1 MAQGWGSRR
10 LWAFVGLA
18 ILLAYAA
25 WIGTPYLRSV
35 VVRDAAVTTW
45 INTTSAPID
54 GFLAGKPL
62 HVGDSVGTDGLIA
75 TIEDPL
81 QDATPVVRAEADL
94 NRAKQH
100 VRGLQELTTSLEAE
114 AAARAAMELADAKV
128 EAENAEKILASVKSV
143 YEAAKLQPVK
153 APPDAYVWSLI
164 AGPGDF
170 VRAGAPVA
178 TWVDCGFMLVDV
190 PVSDVELALLDTD
203 APARVIIEGDH
214 KVRLGK
220 VYLTRGAARRSA
232 PTISRRLPR
241 GDIRASDRCWSSLS
255 RQPPMSRPVRSA
267 RRPMSIFR
275 PSAYSTSCARG
286 CASERR
292 RWQASHT
299 SLRSNWRK
307 SAQSG
312 LRSLPILGC
321 SRWPFP

>member
-114 AAARAAMELADAKV
+114 AAARAAMELANAKV

-214 KVRLGK
+214 QVRLGK
-220 VYLTRGAARRSA
+220 VYLTRGAAATVGADDLAALAKGRH
-232 PTISRRLPR
+232 PGVGQVLVK
-241 GDIRASDRCWSSLS
+241 LE
-255 RQPPMSRPVRSA
+255 
-267 RRPMSIFR
+267 
-275 PSAYSTSCARG
+275 PSAADVEACPIGAAAYVDFPAIGILDVLRAR
-286 CASERR
+286 
-292 RWQASHT
+292 
-299 SLRSNWRK
+299 LR
-307 SAQSG
+307 
-312 LRSLPILGC
+312 L
-321 SRWPFP
+321 

>member
-1 MAQGWGSRR
+1 
-10 LWAFVGLA
+10 
-18 ILLAYAA
+18 
-25 WIGTPYLRSV
+25 
-35 VVRDAAVTTW
+35 
-45 INTTSAPID
+45 
-54 GFLAGKPL
+54 
-62 HVGDSVGTDGLIA
+62 
-75 TIEDPL
+75 
-81 QDATPVVRAEADL
+81 
-94 NRAKQH
+94 
-100 VRGLQELTTSLEAE
+100 
-114 AAARAAMELADAKV
+114 MELADAKV

-143 YEAAKLQPVK
+143 YEAAKFQPVK

-190 PVSDVELALLDTD
+190 PVSDVELALLETD
-203 APARVIIEGDH
+203 APARVVIEGDH
-214 KVRLGK
+214 KVRVGK
-220 VYLTRGAARRSA
+220 VYLTRGAAATIGADDLAALAKGRHPGVGQVLVKLEPSA
-232 PTISRRLPR
+232 A
-241 GDIRASDRCWSSLS
+241 DIGH
-255 RQPPMSRPVRSA
+255 VRSA

-286 CASERR
+286 CASELR
-292 RWQASHT
+292 RWQASHK

>member
-25 WIGTPYLRSV
+25 WIGAPYLRSV

-81 QDATPVVRAEADL
+81 QDATPVVRAEADV

-100 VRGLQELTTSLEAE
+100 VRGLQELMTSLEAE
-114 AAARAAMELADAKV
+114 AAARAVMELANAKV
-128 EAENAEKILASVKSV
+128 EVENAEKILASVKSAC
-143 YEAAKLQPVK
+143 EAAKFQPVK

-203 APARVIIEGDH
+203 APA
-214 KVRLGK
+214 
-220 VYLTRGAARRSA
+220 
-232 PTISRRLPR
+232 
-241 GDIRASDRCWSSLS
+241 C
-255 RQPPMSRPVRSA
+255 
-267 RRPMSIFR
+267 
-275 PSAYSTSCARG
+275 
-286 CASERR
+286 
-292 RWQASHT
+292 
-299 SLRSNWRK
+299 
-307 SAQSG
+307 
-312 LRSLPILGC
+312 
-321 SRWPFP
+321 